1 LLSTGK
7 ARALRLMR
15 LAISASPSPGLAAI
29 ISAAVPAT
37 RGTAKLVPMVM
48 SLMPV

>member
-1 LLSTGK
+1 
-7 ARALRLMR
+7 MR
-15 LAISASPSPGLAAI
+15 WRQFGFAEPGLAAI

-37 RGTAKLVPMVM
+37 SGTAKLVPMVT

>member
-1 LLSTGK
+1 MGK
-7 ARALRLMR
+7 TLAVRLIR